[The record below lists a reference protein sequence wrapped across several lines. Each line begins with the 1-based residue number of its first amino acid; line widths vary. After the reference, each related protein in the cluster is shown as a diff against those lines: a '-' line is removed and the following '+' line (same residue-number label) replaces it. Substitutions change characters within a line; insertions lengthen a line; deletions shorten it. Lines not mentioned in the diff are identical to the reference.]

1 MYYFCSYITYKV
13 YIIMDIKR
21 AIKDKGGTISACA
34 KFLGISQPALTEQ
47 IKNGT
52 LGVKRLEQIAQY
64 LGCDTSELVGDEIDN
79 GFVSF
84 IRYKGIHYTAD
95 NIKEFFK
102 QVEEIKSI
110 AK

>member
-1 MYYFCSYITYKV
+1 
-13 YIIMDIKR
+13 MDIKR
-21 AIKDKGGTISACA
+21 IIKNYGMSVSSVADKI
-34 KFLGISQPALTEQ
+34 GISQSALSQQ
-47 IKNGT
+47 INNNT
-52 LGVKRLEQIAQY
+52 ISVSRCQEIAEIIKCP
-64 LGCDTSELVGDEIDN
+64 LSELVGDEIDN